1 MIALGH
7 RSMWSD
13 EKKHI
18 IKKMKNVLVID
29 DDEKI
34 CWAFEQFLESEGYR
48 PSIANNAEAGLRRIA
63 ADKPDVVL
71 LDVKLPGMSGLEA
84 LGEIKAHH
92 PWVIVIIITA
102 YDDVETTIEAMRLQA
117 FDFVPKPIDLDIV
130 KSVLERA
137 FRTQSVRSTLPV
149 ETTGESPT
157 TQIDGHR
164 LVGKSSQMREIY
176 KLIGVMASN
185 TVTVL
190 IEGETGTGKD
200 LVARAIHAG
209 SERKEK
215 PFIPVDCGALPDD
228 LLESELFGYE
238 EGAFTGAK
246 REGKPGRFELAN
258 GGTLFLDEVGNMT
271 PTSQVKLLRALQ
283 TQEIERLGS
292 TRRLKVDVRVIAATN
307 QELGAMVKRGQFR
320 EDLYYRFRRIA
331 LHLPPLRERREDISL
346 LVTHFLQLIQEEL
359 GKPIRGIS
367 EEGMKLLQDYTWPG
381 NVRELENCLR
391 SAAAL
396 SRSDVILPDDL
407 PPEIRE
413 GDRMDSTSNSQLE
426 VFLKSVLQDITKE
439 AITQEKRGLYEE
451 VVALLDKAL
460 IELVLDEF
468 SGNHSKTADLLGMS
482 RTTLLKKI
490 KQHDIGQ

>member
-1 MIALGH
+1 
-7 RSMWSD
+7 
-13 EKKHI
+13 
-18 IKKMKNVLVID
+18 MKNVLVID

-34 CWAFEQFLESEGYR
+34 CWAFEQFLESEGYC
-48 PSIANNAEAGLRRIA
+48 PSIANNAEEGLRRIA

-102 YDDVETTIEAMRLQA
+102 YDDMETTIEAMRLQA

-149 ETTGESPT
+149 DTADESSAA
-157 TQIDGHR
+157 QIGGHR
-164 LVGKSSQMREIY
+164 LVGRSSQMREIY

-209 SERKEK
+209 SERRDK
-215 PFIPVDCGALPDD
+215 PFIPVDCGALPDE

-246 REGKPGRFELAN
+246 TEGKPGRFELAD

-271 PTSQVKLLRALQ
+271 PALQVKLLRALQ
-283 TQEIERLGS
+283 TQEIERLGG
-292 TRRLKVDVRVIAATN
+292 TRTLKVDVRVIAATN
-307 QELGAMVKRGQFR
+307 QELGDMVKRGQFR
-320 EDLYYRFRRIA
+320 KDLYYRFRRVA
-331 LHLPPLRERREDISL
+331 LHLPPLRERREDIPL
-346 LVTHFLQLIQEEL
+346 LVTHFLQLIREEV

-367 EEGMKLLQDYTWPG
+367 EDGMELLQDYPWSG

-396 SRSDVILPDDL
+396 CRSDVILPDDL
-407 PPEIRE
+407 PSEIQT
-413 GDRMDSTSNSQLE
+413 GHQMDPTNTSQLE
-426 VFLKSVLQDITKE
+426 VSLKSILQDITKE
-439 AITQEKRGLYEE
+439 AIAQEKCGLYED
-451 VVALLDKAL
+451 VVAVLDKAL

-468 SGNHSKTADLLGMS
+468 SGNHSKTAELLGMS

-490 KQHDIGQ
+490 RQRDTE

>member
-1 MIALGH
+1 
-7 RSMWSD
+7 
-13 EKKHI
+13 
-18 IKKMKNVLVID
+18 MKDVLVID

-34 CWAFEQFLESEGYR
+34 CWAFAQFLESEGYR
-48 PSIANNAEAGLRRIA
+48 PSIANNAEEGLRRIES
-63 ADKPDVVL
+63 DKPDVVL

-84 LGEIKAHH
+84 LGEIKTHH

-137 FRTQSVRSTLPV
+137 FRTQSVRSALPV
-149 ETTGESPT
+149 ETVDDSPT
-157 TQIDGHR
+157 EPSGHR

-176 KLIGVMASN
+176 KLIGIMASN
-185 TVTVL
+185 TMTVL

-200 LVARAIHAG
+200 LVARAIHTG
-209 SERKEK
+209 SVRKEA
-215 PFIPVDCGALPDD
+215 PFVPVDCGALPDE

-238 EGAFTGAK
+238 EGAFTDAK
-246 REGKPGRFELAN
+246 KEGKPGRFELAS

-271 PTSQVKLLRALQ
+271 PTSQMKLLRALQ
-283 TQEIERLGS
+283 TQEIERLGG

-307 QELGAMVKRGQFR
+307 QELSEMVKRGQFR
-320 EDLYYRFRRIA
+320 EDLYYRFKRIA
-331 LHLPPLRERREDISL
+331 LHLPPLRERQEDIPL
-346 LVTHFLQLIQEEL
+346 LVAHFLQLIQEEL
-359 GKPIRGIS
+359 GKPIWGLS
-367 EEGMKLLQDYTWPG
+367 EEGMKLLQDYSWPG

-407 PPEIRE
+407 PPEIQT
-413 GDRMDSTSNSQLE
+413 GHQADSTDSSQLE
-426 VFLKSVLQDITKE
+426 AYLKSILQDMTKE
-439 AITQEKRGLYEE
+439 AITQGKRGLYEE
-451 VVALLDKAL
+451 VIALLDKSL
-460 IELVLDEF
+460 IELVLREF
-468 SGNHSKTADLLGMS
+468 SGNHSKTAELLGMS

-490 KQHDIGQ
+490 KQGNKGQ

>member
-1 MIALGH
+1 
-7 RSMWSD
+7 
-13 EKKHI
+13 
-18 IKKMKNVLVID
+18 MKNVLVID

-34 CWAFEQFLESEGYR
+34 CWAFAQFLESEGYR
-48 PSIANNAEAGLRRIA
+48 PSIANNAEEGLRRIV

-71 LDVKLPGMSGLEA
+71 LDVRLPGMSGLEA
-84 LGEIKAHH
+84 LGEIKARH

-130 KSVLERA
+130 KSVLDRA
-137 FRTQSVRSTLPV
+137 CRTQSVRSTLP
-149 ETTGESPT
+149 TDTADNSPT
-157 TQIDGHR
+157 VQIGHR

-209 SERKEK
+209 SERKEQ
-215 PFIPVDCGALPDD
+215 PFIPVDCGALPDE

-246 REGKPGRFELAN
+246 TEGKPGRFELAD

-271 PTSQVKLLRALQ
+271 PALQVKLLRALQ
-283 TQEIERLGS
+283 TQEIERLGG
-292 TRRLKVDVRVIAATN
+292 TRTLKVDVRVIAATN
-307 QELGAMVKRGQFR
+307 QELEDMVKRGQFR
-320 EDLYYRFRRIA
+320 EDLYYRFKRVA
-331 LHLPPLRERREDISL
+331 LHLPPLRERREDIPL

-367 EEGMKLLQDYTWPG
+367 EEGMQLLQDYAWPG
-381 NVRELENCLR
+381 NVRELENCVR

-396 SRSDVILPDDL
+396 CRADVILPDDL
-407 PPEIRE
+407 PTEIRT
-413 GDRMDSTSNSQLE
+413 GVLTDSTDAPQL
-426 VFLKSVLQDITKE
+426 FTAFKSILQDVTKA
-439 AITQEKRGLYEE
+439 AIADEKSGLYEE
-451 VVALLDKAL
+451 VVATLDKAL

-490 KQHDIGQ
+490 RQGDTQ

>member
-1 MIALGH
+1 M
-7 RSMWSD
+7 
-13 EKKHI
+13 KH
-18 IKKMKNVLVID
+18 VLVID

-34 CWAFEQFLESEGYR
+34 CWAFEQFLETEGYCPR
-48 PSIANNAEAGLRRIA
+48 IANNAEEGLRRIA

-71 LDVKLPGMSGLEA
+71 LDVRLPGMSGLEA
-84 LGEIKAHH
+84 LGEIKTRH

-130 KSVLERA
+130 RSVLERA
-137 FRTQSVRSTLPV
+137 FRTQSVRSALPAEAV
-149 ETTGESPT
+149 GEPLTTGVRR
-157 TQIDGHR
+157 HR
-164 LVGKSSQMREIY
+164 LVGKSGQMREIY

-209 SERKEK
+209 SERTDK
-215 PFIPVDCGALPDD
+215 PFIPVDCGALPDE
-228 LLESELFGYE
+228 LLASELFGYE

-246 REGKPGRFELAN
+246 REGKPGRFELAD

-271 PTSQVKLLRALQ
+271 PALQVKLLRALQ
-283 TQEIERLGS
+283 TQEIERLGG
-292 TRRLKVDVRVIAATN
+292 THTLKVDVRVVAATN
-307 QELGAMVKRGQFR
+307 QALEDMVERGQFR
-320 EDLYYRFRRIA
+320 EDLYYRFKRVA
-331 LHLPPLRERREDISL
+331 LHLPPLRERREDIPL

-367 EEGMKLLQDYTWPG
+367 EDTMQLLQHYAWPG

-396 SRSDVILPDDL
+396 CRADVILPEDL
-407 PPEIRE
+407 PTEIQPRALA
-413 GDRMDSTSNSQLE
+413 GPTDVSQL
-426 VFLKSVLQDITKE
+426 VTAFKSILQGVTKA
-439 AITQEKRGLYEE
+439 AIPDGNSRLYEE
-451 VVALLDKAL
+451 VVATLDKAL

-468 SGNHSKTADLLGMS
+468 SGNHSKTADVLGMS

-490 KQHDIGQ
+490 RQGQTE

>member
-1 MIALGH
+1 
-7 RSMWSD
+7 
-13 EKKHI
+13 
-18 IKKMKNVLVID
+18 MKNVLVID

-34 CWAFEQFLESEGYR
+34 CWAFEQFLESEGYH
-48 PSIANNAEAGLRRIA
+48 PSIANNAEEGLRRIA
-63 ADKPDVVL
+63 ADKPDIVL

-84 LGEIKAHH
+84 LGEIKVHH

-149 ETTGESPT
+149 EATDESPAEPT
-157 TQIDGHR
+157 GHR

-176 KLIGVMASN
+176 KLIGIMASN
-185 TVTVL
+185 TMTVL

-200 LVARAIHAG
+200 LVARAIHTG
-209 SERKEK
+209 SVRKEA
-215 PFIPVDCGALPDD
+215 PFVPVDCGALPDD

-246 REGKPGRFELAN
+246 KEGKPGRFELAN

-271 PTSQVKLLRALQ
+271 PTSQIKLLRALQ
-283 TQEIERLGS
+283 TQEIERLGG

-307 QELGAMVKRGQFR
+307 QELGEMVKRGQFR
-320 EDLYYRFRRIA
+320 EDLYYRFKRIA
-331 LHLPPLRERREDISL
+331 LHLPPLRERQEDIPL
-346 LVTHFLQLIQEEL
+346 LVTHFLKLVQEEL
-359 GKPIRGIS
+359 GKPIWGIS
-367 EEGMKLLQDYTWPG
+367 EEGMKLLQDYSWPG

-413 GDRMDSTSNSQLE
+413 GHQMDSTSSSQLE
-426 VFLKSVLQDITKE
+426 TYLKSILQDITKE

-451 VVALLDKAL
+451 VVALLDKSL

-490 KQHDIGQ
+490 KQSDNR

>member
-1 MIALGH
+1 
-7 RSMWSD
+7 
-13 EKKHI
+13 
-18 IKKMKNVLVID
+18 MKNVLVID

-48 PSIANNAEAGLRRIA
+48 PSIANNAEEGLRRVA
-63 ADKPDVVL
+63 ADKPDVIL

-84 LGEIKAHH
+84 LAEIKANH
-92 PWVIVIIITA
+92 PWVIVVIITA

-149 ETTGESPT
+149 EAADESPT
-157 TQIDGHR
+157 EQSGHR

-176 KLIGVMASN
+176 KLIGIMASN
-185 TVTVL
+185 TMTVL

-200 LVARAIHAG
+200 LVARAIHTG
-209 SERKEK
+209 STRKDA
-215 PFIPVDCGALPDD
+215 PFVPVDCGALPDE

-238 EGAFTGAK
+238 AGAFTDAK
-246 REGKPGRFELAN
+246 KEGKPGRFELAN

-271 PTSQVKLLRALQ
+271 PTSQMKLLRALQ
-283 TQEIERLGS
+283 TQEIERLGG
-292 TRRLKVDVRVIAATN
+292 TRQLKVDVRVIAATN
-307 QELGAMVKRGQFR
+307 QELGEMVKRGQFR
-320 EDLYYRFRRIA
+320 EDLYYRFKRIA
-331 LHLPPLRERREDISL
+331 LHLPPLRERQEDIPL

-367 EEGMKLLQDYTWPG
+367 EEGMKLLQDYSWPG
-381 NVRELENCLR
+381 NVRELENCIR
-391 SAAAL
+391 SAATLCRA
-396 SRSDVILPDDL
+396 DVVLPDDL
-407 PPEIRE
+407 PPEIRT
-413 GDRMDSTSNSQLE
+413 GQQIDPTGTSYLE
-426 VFLKSVLQDITKE
+426 TSLKSVLQDITKE
-439 AITQEKRGLYEE
+439 AITQERRGLYEE

-468 SGNHSKTADLLGMS
+468 SGNHSKTAELLGMS
-482 RTTLLKKI
+482 RTTLIKKI
-490 KQHDIGQ
+490 KQSNNE

>member
-1 MIALGH
+1 
-7 RSMWSD
+7 
-13 EKKHI
+13 
-18 IKKMKNVLVID
+18 MKDVLVID

-48 PSIANNAEAGLRRIA
+48 PSTANNAEEGLRRIA

-92 PWVIVIIITA
+92 PWVIVVIITA

-137 FRTQSVRSTLPV
+137 FRTQSVRSTLPT
-149 ETTGESPT
+149 ETEDEAPT
-157 TQIDGHR
+157 AEIGHR

-176 KLIGVMASN
+176 KLIGIMASN
-185 TVTVL
+185 TMTVL

-200 LVARAIHAG
+200 LVARAIHTG
-209 SERKEK
+209 SSRKDA
-215 PFIPVDCGALPDD
+215 PFVPVDCGALPDE

-238 EGAFTGAK
+238 AGAFTDAK
-246 REGKPGRFELAN
+246 KEGKPGRFELAN
-258 GGTLFLDEVGNMT
+258 GGTLFLDEVSNMT
-271 PTSQVKLLRALQ
+271 PTLQVKLLRALQ
-283 TQEIERLGS
+283 TQEIERLGG
-292 TRRLKVDVRVIAATN
+292 TQRLNVDVRVIAATN
-307 QELGAMVKRGQFR
+307 QELSEMVKRGQFR
-320 EDLYYRFRRIA
+320 EDLYYRFKRIA
-331 LHLPPLRERREDISL
+331 LHLSPLRERQEDIPL
-346 LVTHFLQLIQEEL
+346 LITHFLQLIQEEL

-367 EEGMKLLQDYTWPG
+367 KEGMKLLQDYPWPG
-381 NVRELENCLR
+381 NVRELENCIR
-391 SAAAL
+391 SAGAL
-396 SRSDVILPDDL
+396 CRADVILPDDL
-407 PPEIRE
+407 PPEIRT
-413 GDRMDSTSNSQLE
+413 GHQIDSTSASQLE
-426 VFLKSVLQDITKE
+426 MSLKSVLQDITKE
-439 AITQEKRGLYEE
+439 AITQGKRELYTE
-451 VVALLDKAL
+451 VVALLDKSL

-490 KQHDIGQ
+490 KQSDSGF

>member
-1 MIALGH
+1 
-7 RSMWSD
+7 
-13 EKKHI
+13 
-18 IKKMKNVLVID
+18 MKNVLVVD

-34 CWAFEQFLESEGYR
+34 CWAFEQFLETEGYAS
-48 PSIANNAEAGLRRIA
+48 SIANSAEEGLRRIA

-71 LDVKLPGMSGLEA
+71 LDVNLPGMSGLEA
-84 LGEIKAHH
+84 LGEIKANH

-130 KSVLERA
+130 KGVLERA

-149 ETTGESPT
+149 ETEGESPAE
-157 TQIDGHR
+157 TQIGGHR

-176 KLIGVMASN
+176 KLIGLMASN

-215 PFIPVDCGALPDD
+215 PFIPVDCGALPDE

-238 EGAFTGAK
+238 AGAFTGAK
-246 REGKPGRFELAN
+246 TEGKPGRFELADS
-258 GGTLFLDEVGNMT
+258 GTLFLDEVGNMT
-271 PTSQVKLLRALQ
+271 PALQVKLLRALQ
-283 TQEIERLGS
+283 TQEIERLGG
-292 TRRLKVDVRVIAATN
+292 TRTLKVDVRVIAATN
-307 QELGAMVKRGQFR
+307 QELSEMVKRGQFR

-331 LHLPPLRERREDISL
+331 LHLPPLRERQEDIPL
-346 LVTHFLQLIQEEL
+346 LVTHFLQLIQEEF
-359 GKPIRGIS
+359 GKSIRGIS
-367 EEGMKLLQDYTWPG
+367 EDGMKLLQDYTWPG

-391 SAAAL
+391 SAVAL
-396 SRSDVILPDDL
+396 CRSDVILPDDL
-407 PPEIRE
+407 PSEIHTE
-413 GDRMDSTSNSQLE
+413 PVVDPTNTSQLLTS
-426 VFLKSVLQDITKE
+426 FKSVLQDATKA
-439 AITQEKRGLYEE
+439 AIAEEKRGLYEE
-451 VVALLDKAL
+451 IIAQLDKAL
-460 IELVLDEF
+460 IELVLEEF
-468 SGNHSKTADLLGMS
+468 SGNHSKTAELLGMS

-490 KQHDIGQ
+490 KQSNDTNVE

>member
-1 MIALGH
+1 
-7 RSMWSD
+7 
-13 EKKHI
+13 
-18 IKKMKNVLVID
+18 MKDVLVID

-34 CWAFEQFLESEGYR
+34 CWAFEQFLESEGYH
-48 PSIANNAEAGLRRIA
+48 PSIANNAEEGLRRIA

-84 LGEIKAHH
+84 LGEIKTHH

-149 ETTGESPT
+149 ETADDSPT
-157 TQIDGHR
+157 EPSGHR

-176 KLIGVMASN
+176 KLIGIMAGN
-185 TVTVL
+185 TMTVL

-200 LVARAIHAG
+200 LVARAIHTG
-209 SERKEK
+209 SVRKEA
-215 PFIPVDCGALPDD
+215 PFVPVDCGALPDE

-238 EGAFTGAK
+238 AGAFTDAK
-246 REGKPGRFELAN
+246 KEGKPGRFELAS

-271 PTSQVKLLRALQ
+271 PTSQMKLLRALQ
-283 TQEIERLGS
+283 TQEIERLGG

-307 QELGAMVKRGQFR
+307 QELGEMVKRGQFR
-320 EDLYYRFRRIA
+320 EDLYYRFKRIA
-331 LHLPPLRERREDISL
+331 LHLPPLRERQEDIPL
-346 LVTHFLQLIQEEL
+346 LVAHFLQLIQEEL
-359 GKPIRGIS
+359 GKPIWGLS
-367 EEGMKLLQDYTWPG
+367 EEGMKLLQNYSWPG

-407 PPEIRE
+407 PPEIQT
-413 GDRMDSTSNSQLE
+413 GHQADSTDSSQLE
-426 VFLKSVLQDITKE
+426 AYLKSILQDITKE
-439 AITQEKRGLYEE
+439 AITQGKRGLYEE
-451 VVALLDKAL
+451 VIALLDKSL
-460 IELVLDEF
+460 IELVLREF
-468 SGNHSKTADLLGMS
+468 SGNHSKTAELLGMS

-490 KQHDIGQ
+490 KQGNKGQ

>member
-1 MIALGH
+1 
-7 RSMWSD
+7 
-13 EKKHI
+13 
-18 IKKMKNVLVID
+18 MKNVLVVD

-34 CWAFEQFLESEGYR
+34 CWAFEQFLESEGYS
-48 PSIANNAEAGLRRIA
+48 PSIANSAEEGLRRIA

-71 LDVKLPGMSGLEA
+71 LDVNLPGMSGLEA
-84 LGEIKAHH
+84 LEEIKANH
-92 PWVIVIIITA
+92 PWVIVVIITA

-149 ETTGESPT
+149 EIADESPAA
-157 TQIDGHR
+157 QIGVHR

-200 LVARAIHAG
+200 LVARAIHVG

-215 PFIPVDCGALPDD
+215 PFIPVDCGALPDE

-238 EGAFTGAK
+238 AGAFTGAK
-246 REGKPGRFELAN
+246 TEGKPGRFELAD

-271 PTSQVKLLRALQ
+271 PALQVKLLRALQ
-283 TQEIERLGS
+283 TQEIERLGG
-292 TRRLKVDVRVIAATN
+292 TRTLKVDVRVIAATN
-307 QELGAMVKRGQFR
+307 QELGEMVKRGQFR

-331 LHLPPLRERREDISL
+331 LHLPPLRERQEDISL
-346 LVTHFLQLIQEEL
+346 LVTHFLKLIQEEF

-367 EEGMKLLQDYTWPG
+367 EEGMKLLQDYAWPG

-396 SRSDVILPDDL
+396 SRADVILPDDL
-407 PPEIRE
+407 PSEIRIGSE
-413 GDRMDSTSNSQLE
+413 ISPTDGSQLE
-426 VFLKSVLQDITKE
+426 ISLKSILQDTTRE
-439 AITQEKRGLYEE
+439 AIAQGKQGLYED
-451 VVALLDKAL
+451 VVAVLDKAL

-468 SGNHSKTADLLGMS
+468 SGNHSKTAELLGMS

-490 KQHDIGQ
+490 KQSSRTDVE

>member
-1 MIALGH
+1 
-7 RSMWSD
+7 
-13 EKKHI
+13 
-18 IKKMKNVLVID
+18 MKNVLVVD

-34 CWAFEQFLESEGYR
+34 CWAFEQFLESEGYS
-48 PSIANNAEAGLRRIA
+48 PSIANSAEEGLRRIA

-71 LDVKLPGMSGLEA
+71 LDVNLPGMSGLEA
-84 LGEIKAHH
+84 LEEIKAHH
-92 PWVIVIIITA
+92 PWVIVVIITA

-149 ETTGESPT
+149 EIADESPAA
-157 TQIDGHR
+157 QIGVHR

-200 LVARAIHAG
+200 LVARAIHVG

-215 PFIPVDCGALPDD
+215 PFIPVDCGALPDE

-238 EGAFTGAK
+238 AGAFTGAK
-246 REGKPGRFELAN
+246 TEGKPGRFELAD

-271 PTSQVKLLRALQ
+271 PALQVKLLRALQ
-283 TQEIERLGS
+283 TQEIERLGG
-292 TRRLKVDVRVIAATN
+292 TRTLKVDVRVIAATN
-307 QELGAMVKRGQFR
+307 QELGEMVKRGQFR

-331 LHLPPLRERREDISL
+331 LHLPPLRERQEDISL
-346 LVTHFLQLIQEEL
+346 LVTHFLKLIQEEF

-367 EEGMKLLQDYTWPG
+367 EEGMKLLQDYAWPG

-396 SRSDVILPDDL
+396 SRADVILPDDL
-407 PPEIRE
+407 PSEIRIGSE
-413 GDRMDSTSNSQLE
+413 ISPTDGSQLE
-426 VFLKSVLQDITKE
+426 ISLKSILQDTTRE
-439 AITQEKRGLYEE
+439 AIAQGKQGLYED
-451 VVALLDKAL
+451 VVAVLDKAL

-468 SGNHSKTADLLGMS
+468 SGNHSKTAELLGMS

-490 KQHDIGQ
+490 KQSSRTDVE

>member
-1 MIALGH
+1 M
-7 RSMWSD
+7 
-13 EKKHI
+13 KH
-18 IKKMKNVLVID
+18 VLVID

-48 PSIANNAEAGLRRIA
+48 PSIANNAEEGLRRIA

-84 LGEIKAHH
+84 LGEIKANH
-92 PWVIVIIITA
+92 PWVIVVIITA

-149 ETTGESPT
+149 EAADESPT
-157 TQIDGHR
+157 EQSGHR

-176 KLIGVMASN
+176 KLIGIMASN
-185 TVTVL
+185 TMTVL

-200 LVARAIHAG
+200 LVARAIHTG
-209 SERKEK
+209 STRKEA
-215 PFIPVDCGALPDD
+215 PFVPVDCGALPDE

-238 EGAFTGAK
+238 AGAFTDAK
-246 REGKPGRFELAN
+246 KEGKPGRFELAN

-271 PTSQVKLLRALQ
+271 PTSQMKLLRALQ
-283 TQEIERLGS
+283 TQEIERLGG
-292 TRRLKVDVRVIAATN
+292 TRRLTVDVRVIAATN
-307 QELGAMVKRGQFR
+307 QELGEMVKRGQFR
-320 EDLYYRFRRIA
+320 EDLYYRFKRIA
-331 LHLPPLRERREDISL
+331 LHLPPLRERQEDIPL

-367 EEGMKLLQDYTWPG
+367 EEGMKLLQDYSWPG
-381 NVRELENCLR
+381 NVRELENCIR
-391 SAAAL
+391 SAATLCRA
-396 SRSDVILPDDL
+396 DVVLPDDL
-407 PPEIRE
+407 PPEIRTGQQTDPTGASHLE
-413 GDRMDSTSNSQLE
+413 TS
-426 VFLKSVLQDITKE
+426 LKSVLQDITKE
-439 AITQEKRGLYEE
+439 AITQERRGLYEE

-468 SGNHSKTADLLGMS
+468 SGNHSKTAELLGMS
-482 RTTLLKKI
+482 RTTLIKKI
-490 KQHDIGQ
+490 KQSSGANTE

>member
-1 MIALGH
+1 
-7 RSMWSD
+7 
-13 EKKHI
+13 
-18 IKKMKNVLVID
+18 MKSVLVVD

-34 CWAFEQFLESEGYR
+34 CWAFEQFLEGEGYTAN
-48 PSIANNAEAGLRRIA
+48 IANSAEEGLRRIA

-71 LDVKLPGMSGLEA
+71 LDVNLPGMSGLEA
-84 LGEIKAHH
+84 LGEIKVNH
-92 PWVIVIIITA
+92 PWVIVVIITA

-149 ETTGESPT
+149 KTADESPAA
-157 TQIDGHR
+157 QIGGHR

-209 SERKEK
+209 SERKDK
-215 PFIPVDCGALPDD
+215 SFIPVDCGALPDD

-238 EGAFTGAK
+238 AGAFTGAK
-246 REGKPGRFELAN
+246 AEGKPGRFELADS
-258 GGTLFLDEVGNMT
+258 GTLFLDEVGNMT
-271 PTSQVKLLRALQ
+271 PALQVKLLRALQ
-283 TQEIERLGS
+283 TQEIERLGG
-292 TRRLKVDVRVIAATN
+292 TRTLKVDVRVIAATN
-307 QELGAMVKRGQFR
+307 QELSEMVKRGQFR

-331 LHLPPLRERREDISL
+331 LHLPPLRERQEDIPL
-346 LVTHFLQLIQEEL
+346 LVTHFLQLIQEEF
-359 GKPIRGIS
+359 GKSIRGIS
-367 EEGMKLLQDYTWPG
+367 EDGMQLLQDYRWPG
-381 NVRELENCLR
+381 NIRELENCLR

-396 SRSDVILPDDL
+396 CRADVILPDDL
-407 PPEIRE
+407 PPEIRT
-413 GDRMDSTSNSQLE
+413 GAVADSTNASQL
-426 VFLKSVLQDITKE
+426 FTAFKSVLQDTTKA
-439 AITQEKRGLYEE
+439 AIAEGKQGLYEE
-451 VVALLDKAL
+451 VITLLDKAL
-460 IELVLDEF
+460 IELVSDEF
-468 SGNHSKTADLLGMS
+468 SGNHSKTAELLGMS

-490 KQHDIGQ
+490 KQSGGTDAE

>member
-1 MIALGH
+1 
-7 RSMWSD
+7 
-13 EKKHI
+13 
-18 IKKMKNVLVID
+18 
-29 DDEKI
+29 
-34 CWAFEQFLESEGYR
+34 
-48 PSIANNAEAGLRRIA
+48 
-63 ADKPDVVL
+63 
-71 LDVKLPGMSGLEA
+71 MSGLEA
-84 LGEIKAHH
+84 LDEIKAHH

-130 KSVLERA
+130 KSVLDRA
-137 FRTQSVRSTLPV
+137 FRTQSVRSSLPV
-149 ETTGESPT
+149 EAMDESPT
-157 TQIDGHR
+157 VQSGHR

-176 KLIGVMASN
+176 KLIGIMASN
-185 TVTVL
+185 TMTVL

-209 SERKEK
+209 SERKER
-215 PFIPVDCGALPDD
+215 PFIPVDCGALPDE

-238 EGAFTGAK
+238 AGAFTGA
-246 REGKPGRFELAN
+246 RTEGKPGRFELAD

-271 PTSQVKLLRALQ
+271 PALQVKLLRALQ
-283 TQEIERLGS
+283 TQEIERLGG

-307 QELGAMVKRGQFR
+307 QELGDMVKRGQFR
-320 EDLYYRFRRIA
+320 EDLYYRFKRVA
-331 LHLPPLRERREDISL
+331 LHVPSLRERQEDIPL
-346 LVTHFLQLIQEEL
+346 LVTHFLQLIQDEL

-367 EEGMKLLQDYTWPG
+367 EDGMKLLQDYTWPG

-396 SRSDVILPDDL
+396 CRADVILPDDL
-407 PPEIRE
+407 PSEIRA
-413 GDRMDSTSNSQLE
+413 GYLVDSTDASELITS
-426 VFLKSVLQDITKE
+426 FKSVLQDIAKE
-439 AITQEKRGLYEE
+439 SIAQEKSGLYEE
-451 VVALLDKAL
+451 IVATLDKAL

-490 KQHDIGQ
+490 RQGDTE